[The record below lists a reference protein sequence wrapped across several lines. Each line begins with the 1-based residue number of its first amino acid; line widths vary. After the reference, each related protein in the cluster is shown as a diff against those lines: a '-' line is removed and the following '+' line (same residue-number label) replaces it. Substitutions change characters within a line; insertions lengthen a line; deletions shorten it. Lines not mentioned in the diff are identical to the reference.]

1 MVNDLLKKLI
11 PVFIFF
17 LAVMFGCDNK
27 SDDAK
32 LKLIENEIGKI
43 INRKEQVVIE
53 MKKSPNILSPE
64 FLENFPTNRAQ
75 LAPIAA
81 EKKRLFEELAKLSAA
96 EVEKLREAENLTLK
110 NDFSEYLGL
119 MRKHQEKS
127 IEYSNLNIQSYN
139 LILDNEVNTRR
150 RLEENL
156 TEINKKQDVLNKDIG
171 KIEEEQKKNP
181 NHYQ

>member
-1 MVNDLLKKLI
+1 MT
-11 PVFIFF
+11 
-17 LAVMFGCDNK
+17 AMFGCHNN

-32 LKLIENEIGKI
+32 LKLIENEVGKI

-53 MKKSPNILSPE
+53 MKKSPNILSSE
-64 FLENFPTNRAQ
+64 YLKNFPANRAQ
-75 LAPIAA
+75 IAPIAV
-81 EKKRLFEELAKLSAA
+81 EKKQLFEELAKLSAA
-96 EVEKLREAENLTLK
+96 EVEKLREAEKLNLK

-127 IEYSNLNIQSYN
+127 IEYSNLSIQSYN
-139 LILDNEVNTRR
+139 LILDNEINTRR
-150 RLEENL
+150 QLEEKL
-156 TEINKKQDVLNKDIG
+156 TEINQKQDVLNKDMA